1 MKFDRFV
8 LASVATLAL
17 SACAGRTAYW
27 ESKDSDS
34 AGGGDT
40 TAVDSTAAAPGDAA
54 WAQRG
59 DPAKVQEAIA
69 IWEKA
74 VGCTE
79 GNTSPADRCK
89 NATVDASTAKV
100 LANIT
105 HAYYFWADSYLR
117 ADEDAYL
124 TTMDRG
130 VWWGERALAA
140 ASPEFKEKMASK
152 AKFYEAIAVIEK
164 PAMEAAYWYAA
175 ALGKWAKRKSFA
187 VLLGQKD
194 NIKATME
201 RVLELDP
208 EFYHAAAHRY
218 FGAFYSIA
226 PGFAGGDLKKSQE
239 HFDKSLAVA
248 PYYLGTKVLM
258 AEHLATKEDD
268 EDKFKQ
274 LLQEVID
281 ADPNA
286 VPELQPEAVVEQQ
299 KAKELL
305 ANIDEFF

>member
-1 MKFDRFV
+1 MLFR
-8 LASVATLAL
+8 S
-17 SACAGRTAYW
+17 
-27 ESKDSDS
+27 
-34 AGGGDT
+34 
-40 TAVDSTAAAPGDAA
+40 
-54 WAQRG
+54 
-59 DPAKVQEAIA
+59 AIA

-74 VGCTE
+74 VGCTAGE
-79 GNTSPADRCK
+79 NSPKERCK
-89 NATVDASTAKV
+89 SATVDANTAKL

-105 HAYYFWADSYLR
+105 HGYYFLADAYLR

-124 TTMDRG
+124 STMDKG

-140 ASPEFKEKMASK
+140 ASPEFKEKMANK
-152 AKFYEAIAVIEK
+152 GKFYEAIALIEK

-175 ALGKWAKRKSFA
+175 SLGKWAKRKSFA

-201 RVLELDP
+201 RVLALDP
-208 EFYHAAAHRY
+208 QFYHGAAHRY

-226 PGFAGGDLKKSQE
+226 PGFAGGDLKKSAE
-239 HFDKSLAVA
+239 HFDKSLAIA
-248 PYYLGTKVLM
+248 DYYLGTKVLM
-258 AEHLATKEDD
+258 AEHLSTKEDD
-268 EDKFKQ
+268 EEKFKK
-274 LLQEVID
+274 LLQEVLD

-286 VPELQPEAVVEQQ
+286 IPELQPEAVVEQQ